1 MLRSSIGPKPGKRAS
16 LDFLVERDELPGDGW
31 RQIDER
37 TWRTGE
43 SGSDAGWAQR
53 ARERKSITG
62 WRSFESKPT
71 PRWVWVQVVPL
82 ASTDDAREALAVAPS
97 MTVAN
102 ARFKGE
108 VTTSVEFEPPPVAGA
123 FETWANISEITLNG
137 NTAVAVTVAAVL
149 GSALVVVSFSAP
161 EEGFSGDDV
170 NEVMAAQAA

>member
-1 MLRSSIGPKPGKRAS
+1 
-16 LDFLVERDELPGDGW
+16 
-31 RQIDER
+31 
-37 TWRTGE
+37 
-43 SGSDAGWAQR
+43 
-53 ARERKSITG
+53 
-62 WRSFESKPT
+62 
-71 PRWVWVQVVPL
+71 
-82 ASTDDAREALAVAPS
+82 